1 MRQQLTGQLQEP
13 GQRPKNV
20 RLILDKQKEQFDN
33 VKVTTTAYTVQA
45 KTYVLVDDDTAGSAV
60 TITLPPV
67 IENTDRWVYIKK
79 LGTTA
84 NVIADGNGSETIDG
98 ATTKTITSQYGT
110 LSLLS
115 DGKEWHVF

>member
-20 RLILDKQKEQFDN
+20 RLVLDEQKEQYDN
-33 VKVTTTAYTVQA
+33 VKVTTTSYTVQA
-45 KTYVLVDDDTAGSAV
+45 KTYVLVDDATAGSAV

-67 IENTDRWVYIKK
+67 IENTDRWVYVKK
-79 LGTTA
+79 LGNTA
-84 NVIADGNGSETIDG
+84 NVIVDGNSSETIDG

-110 LSLLS
+110 LNLLS
-115 DGKEWHVF
+115 DGKEWHLF